1 MPETGQQD
9 ETLSEL
15 LVKEAIERGLE
26 TPMRET
32 IIEAVEESEGSS
44 TGRRLPLVGAVFGL
58 GAALGFLAG
67 QQSSELETPSLEEV
81 TEPEIIEDV
90 SEEVSESVT
99 ENIEETTGTD
109 ETDETETG
117 GSRLPRLLLV
127 LGVIVGAVLL
137 RRRLAGEDE
146 DEWEPIEEFEPV
158 TSVDSD
164 EAEADD
170 AETDDSEESEADA
183 QPADETEEE

>member
-1 MPETGQQD
+1 MPENGQQD

-15 LVKEAIERGLE
+15 LVKEAVERGLE

-32 IIEAVEESEGSS
+32 IVEAVEQSEGSS

-90 SEEVSESVT
+90 SEEVSESVSEAT
-99 ENIEETTGTD
+99 EETAATD
-109 ETDETETG
+109 ETNETDDS
-117 GSRLPRLLLV
+117 GSRLPRLLLA
-127 LGVIVGAVLL
+127 LGVIAGAVLL
-137 RRRLAGEDE
+137 RRRLAREDE

-158 TSVDSD
+158 TSVESD
-164 EAEADD
+164 DAESDD
-170 AETDDSEESEADA
+170 AETDDSDENEADA
-183 QPADETEEE
+183 QSADETEEE

>member
-15 LVKEAIERGLE
+15 LVKEAVERGLE

-32 IIEAVEESEGSS
+32 IIEAVEESQGST

-58 GAALGFLAG
+58 GAAIGFLAG
-67 QQSSELETPSLEEV
+67 QQSSELETPSLEESM
-81 TEPEIIEDV
+81 EPELIEDV
-90 SEEVSESVT
+90 SEGVSESVS
-99 ENIEETTGTD
+99 ESIEETTGTD

-164 EAEADD
+164 DAEADD
-170 AETDDSEESEADA
+170 TETDDSEASEADA
-183 QPADETEEE
+183 QPADETKEE